1 MKRFRFTLRP
11 VAVMRAD
18 RELRAREALAA
29 AIEGVRQAQERLLTV
44 RGRISGLEAVMRSVR
59 TGTFR
64 AADAVAA
71 GHAYRREC
79 GVELEAQ
86 KQLAAAN
93 AAMEKRRG
101 ACIEA
106 NRDLK
111 VISKLEEKA
120 RTRHRDETQRAEQI
134 ELDETALRRSAQRR
148 ASLS

>member
-1 MKRFRFTLRP
+1 MKRFRFPLRP

-29 AIEGVRQAQERLLTV
+29 AIEGVRLAQEKVLAA
-44 RGRISGLEAVMRSVR
+44 RGRISGLEAVMRAGRS
-59 TGTFR
+59 GTFR
-64 AADAVAA
+64 AAEAVAA
-71 GHAYRREC
+71 GLAYRREC
-79 GVELEAQ
+79 GAELEAQ
-86 KQLAAAN
+86 KQLAGAH

-120 RTRHRDETQRAEQI
+120 RTRHRDESQRAEQVEI
-134 ELDETALRRSAQRR
+134 DEIALRRSAQRR
-148 ASLS
+148 LPLS

>member
-1 MKRFRFTLRP
+1 MKRFRFPLRP

-29 AIEGVRQAQERLLTV
+29 ALEVCRQGQERLLAV
-44 RGRISGLEAVMRSVR
+44 RGRLSDLETVMRAGR

-79 GVELEAQ
+79 GAELEAQ
-86 KQLAAAN
+86 KQLAAAQ
-93 AAMEKRRG
+93 AAMEKRRS

-111 VISKLEEKA
+111 VIVKLEEKA
-120 RTRHRDETQRAEQI
+120 RGRHRDETMRAEQI
-134 ELDETALRRSAQRR
+134 EIDETASRR
-148 ASLS
+148 AAMQRLSLS